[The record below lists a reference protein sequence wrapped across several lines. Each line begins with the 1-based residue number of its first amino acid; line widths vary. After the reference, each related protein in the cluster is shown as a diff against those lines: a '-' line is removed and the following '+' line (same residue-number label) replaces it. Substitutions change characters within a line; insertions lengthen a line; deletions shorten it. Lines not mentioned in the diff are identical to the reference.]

1 MIEAIIVPDVGE
13 GVASGKVVAVHL
25 KVGDMIAVD
34 DTVVELE
41 TDKAVVEIPSTAKG
55 KVIEVLAREGQELKV
70 GDIIAQVETE
80 GAASEPQEP
89 SPAPVQAPAQEVP
102 PETAIPAP
110 SSQEIKAPAAESP
123 LTASAKRETSLRPV
137 PASPSIRR
145 LARELGVNIHEVQG
159 SGPGGRI
166 SEADIKSYVK
176 LRLGAPAAG
185 PGGPVYTGEPDLPD
199 FSRWGEIETV
209 GLEAVRRITAQSTST
224 SWQTIPH
231 VTQFDKAD
239 ISGLDNFISKNAK
252 RVSQGGGKLTVTAIV
267 AKVCAEALKKYPRF
281 NASIDLKH
289 EQLIYKKYIHISIA
303 VDTPRGLLM
312 PVIANADAL
321 SITEL
326 AAAIMDLAERSRNK
340 KIKPTEL
347 DGGTFS
353 VSNQGGIGGVAFT
366 PIVLWPQVAILGI
379 SRAATEP
386 TYVDGAFQPRK
397 ILPLSLSYDH
407 RIIDG
412 ADAARFLRWVC
423 ESLENAFTMHLE

>member
-13 GVASGKVVAVHL
+13 GVVSGKVVAVHL
-25 KVGDMIAVD
+25 KVGDMVAVD

-41 TDKAVVEIPSTAKG
+41 TDKAVVEIPSTAQG
-55 KVIEVLAREGQELKV
+55 KVVEVLAREGKELKV
-70 GDIIAQVETE
+70 GDVMAKVETE
-80 GAASEPQEP
+80 AAASDREEP
-89 SPAPVQAPAQEVP
+89 SPTPEPAQKTVIEAP
-102 PETAIPAP
+102 SATAEPAP
-110 SSQEIKAPAAESP
+110 PPQEETGPMAGPAPTERDT
-123 LTASAKRETSLRPV
+123 LLHPV

-166 SEADIKSYVK
+166 SEADIQSYVK
-176 LRLGAPAAG
+176 ARLGAPTAG
-185 PGGPVYTGEPDLPD
+185 PSAPFYGAEPELPD
-199 FSRWGEIETV
+199 FTRWGEIEPV
-209 GLEAVRRITAQSTST
+209 ELEAVRRITAQSTTT

-239 ISGLDNFISKNAK
+239 INGLDDFISKNAK

-267 AKVCAEALKKYPRF
+267 TKVCAKALKKFPRF

-289 EQLIYKKYIHISIA
+289 EQLIYKKYVHISIA

-312 PVIANADAL
+312 PVIANADAM

-340 KIKPTEL
+340 KIKSTEL

-353 VSNQGGIGGVAFT
+353 ISNQGGIGGVAFT
-366 PIVLWPQVAILGI
+366 PIVLWPQVAILGV
-379 SRAATEP
+379 SRASIEP
-386 TYVDGAFQPRK
+386 KYVDGEFQPCK

-423 ESLENAFTMHLE
+423 DSLENAFTMHLE

>member
-25 KVGDMIAVD
+25 NVGDLIAVD

-55 KVIEVLAREGQELKV
+55 KVVEVLVRDGQELKV
-70 GDIIAQVETE
+70 GDVIAKVETQ
-80 GAASEPQEP
+80 GAASAPQEP
-89 SPAPVQAPAQEVP
+89 SPSPTPASTQQAPPVAAAPVP
-102 PETAIPAP
+102 T
-110 SSQEIKAPAAESP
+110 SQKMTTPAAETAAQTSAQKDTP
-123 LTASAKRETSLRPV
+123 LQPV

-145 LARELGVNIHEVQG
+145 LARELGVNIHDVQG

-166 SEADIKSYVK
+166 SEADIKTYVK
-176 LRLGAPAAG
+176 LRQGIPAAG
-185 PGGPVYTGEPDLPD
+185 SGVTAHGGEPDLPD
-199 FSRWGEIETV
+199 FTRWGEIESV
-209 GLEAVRRITAQSTST
+209 ELKAVRRVTALSTTT
-224 SWQTIPH
+224 SWRTIPH

-239 ISGLDNFISKNAK
+239 ISRLGDFIFKNAK
-252 RVSQGGGKLTVTAIV
+252 QVSRGGGKLTVTAIV
-267 AKVCAEALKKYPRF
+267 AKVCAKALKQFPKF
-281 NASIDLKH
+281 NASIDLKN
-289 EQLIYKKYIHISIA
+289 ERLIYKKYVHISIA

-312 PVIANADAL
+312 PVIANADTL

-340 KIKPTEL
+340 KIKPAEL

-353 VSNQGGIGGVAFT
+353 ISNQGGIGGVAFT
-366 PIVLWPQVAILGI
+366 PVVLWPQVAILGV
-379 SRAATEP
+379 SRSAIEP
-386 TYVDGAFQPRK
+386 KYIDGDFQPRK

-412 ADAARFLRWVC
+412 ADAARFLRWIC